1 MSSLLVYKS
10 ESSLIPEYIPSRKI
24 NENFFWKRALKKV
37 KMFKFSKDLFYSM
50 LQKQI
55 KYNLRHTINF
65 NFTKLSKK
73 KYNDFYD

>member
-1 MSSLLVYKS
+1 M
-10 ESSLIPEYIPSRKI
+10 KI
-24 NENFFWKRALKKV
+24 FFWKRALKKV